1 MLPAEPILP
10 TDVDLSDL
18 SLREV
23 SLDSSLAHIEH
34 LAGHLRGRDRHPNS
48 VRAAAEVLGDDL
60 LRDVSR
66 LSCTEAVECTCVQC
80 S

>member
-1 MLPAEPILP
+1 MAKGVLPAEPILP

-23 SLDSSLAHIEH
+23 SMDSSLAHIEH
-34 LAGHLRGRDRHPNS
+34 LAGHLRGGRRHPRS

-60 LRDVSR
+60 LREVR
-66 LSCTEAVECTCVQC
+66 L
-80 S
+80 